1 MRTLSVL
8 IPAVLAAIVLS
19 ACGTESVS
27 VPESDG
33 AAYEGAEIFATHCS
47 GCHTL
52 SAAGTQG
59 SGLWCSDRARTRFAR
74 LDLPLPSPDVFSL
87 AAFPKE
93 APEHFFAG
101 TSEGLLRLP
110 ADALPE
116 TR

>member
-1 MRTLSVL
+1 MEV
-8 IPAVLAAIVLS
+8 V
-19 ACGTESVS
+19 
-27 VPESDG
+27 
-33 AAYEGAEIFATHCS
+33 Y
-47 GCHTL
+47 
-52 SAAGTQG
+52 AGKP
-59 SGLWCSDRARTRFAR
+59 SRRRA
-74 LDLPLPSPDVFSL
+74 SSL